1 MSKTPE
7 LTTSEV
13 IKMVDFG
20 LGEAW
25 DALDEPQKKELK
37 NKFFL
42 LNRYISV
49 AGNPKRGS
57 NPTTEEQQHFVL
69 FVNERF
75 NKHWNTLQKDHP
87 KLLWLLLCSCSYNK
101 KDQFFHEWIGYKP
114 KENNINK
121 KIKFLAEIYPNRKM
135 QDIEVLSE
143 LISDKELKEL
153 GRKYGMDEATLAKK
167 IK

>member
-57 NPTTEEQQHFVL
+57 NPTTEDS
-69 FVNERF
+69 
-75 NKHWNTLQKDHP
+75 TLYC
-87 KLLWLLLCSCSYNK
+87 LLMNASISTGIHC
-101 KDQFFHEWIGYKP
+101 
-114 KENNINK
+114 K
-121 KIKFLAEIYPNRKM
+121 KIIRSYYGYYYALAVIIKRINSSTSGL
-135 QDIEVLSE
+135 DTSL
-143 LISDKELKEL
+143 
-153 GRKYGMDEATLAKK
+153 KK
-167 IK
+167 IT